1 MEENKNLDINTE
13 ENNEEQ
19 YMEEKKNPI
28 VHILLIA
35 IIVGFIA
42 FIAVRLYIWNKGT
55 VDDTDVNVINHEFD
69 VECIDYILP
78 ATPQQKEAQV
88 DDGITTVVC
97 FGNAPFADDYGKET
111 NLANLIQKE
120 LGEDSVVY
128 NCSVKGSILACAN
141 DTITSA
147 YYYDAFSLYWLT
159 LGFCVDNMDTLYST
173 ADTINAS
180 DEIYETLDNIDSIDF
195 SKVDVIAI
203 MYDAYEY
210 YINMRIC
217 DDDNETNV
225 RYFTG
230 ALAASIQQ
238 IQESYP
244 NIRIMVMSPTFAYW
258 EDENGNRDS
267 ADKYMNSYGTL
278 ATYVIKESDTCYEN
292 SVSFIDNY
300 YGTVNELNAS
310 DYLED
315 KSHLNLEGR
324 KLVAKR
330 FVECMNKYN

>member
-1 MEENKNLDINTE
+1 MEDNKNLEVQNNDNYE
-13 ENNEEQ
+13 EDVTV
-19 YMEEKKNPI
+19 EKKNPI
-28 VHILLIA
+28 VHIILIA
-35 IIVGFIA
+35 LIVGFIV
-42 FIAVRLYIWNKGT
+42 FVGVKLYIWNKGT

-78 ATPQQKEAQV
+78 ASPEQKEAQV
-88 DDGITTVVC
+88 DDGITTIVC
-97 FGNAPFADDYGKET
+97 FGNAPFADDYGKKT
-111 NLANLIQKE
+111 NLANLIQEE
-120 LGEDSVVY
+120 LGEDTVVY
-128 NCSVKGSILACAN
+128 NCSMEGSILACAN
-141 DTITSA
+141 DAITSS
-147 YYYDAFSLYWLT
+147 YYYDAFSLYWMT

-173 ADTINAS
+173 ADTIKAS
-180 DEIYETLDNIDSIDF
+180 DQVYESLDTLDSIDF

-203 MYDAYEY
+203 MYDAQEY

-258 EDENGNRDS
+258 KDDNGNLDS

-278 ATYVIKESDTCYEN
+278 STYVIKESDTCYEN

-300 YGTVNELNAS
+300 YGTVNELNA
-310 DYLED
+310 DKYLED
-315 KSHLNLEGR
+315 ERHLNMDGR

-330 FVECMNKYN
+330 FVECLNKYN